1 MLKSKYT
8 LDTFQE
14 EACDCI
20 DKGIHVLVSAPT
32 GSGKTAIAEY
42 SIEKTKEKYPDGKIV
57 YTCPIKSLCNEKYYD
72 MVISYEKINKE
83 LKNRKK
89 ETLTYIHTYTCG

>member
-1 MLKSKYT
+1 MLKTKYN
-8 LDTFQE
+8 LDTFQL

-20 DKGIHVLVSAPT
+20 DKNINVLVSAPT

-42 SIEKTKEKYPDGKIV
+42 SIEKTKERFSEGKII

-72 MVISYEKINKE
+72 MTISYKKINE
-83 LKNRKK
+83 SRHSLWGVN
-89 ETLTYIHTYTCG
+89 EVYYTAEI